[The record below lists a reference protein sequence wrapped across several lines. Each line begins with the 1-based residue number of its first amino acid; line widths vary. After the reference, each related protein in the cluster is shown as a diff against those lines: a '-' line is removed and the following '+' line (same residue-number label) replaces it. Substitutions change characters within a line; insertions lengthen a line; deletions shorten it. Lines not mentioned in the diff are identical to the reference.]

1 MGIFGGMEKSKDEK
15 VLLGCRIRSL
25 RNLKGWTQQKLGEE
39 ADVNYKFIGEIER
52 GQQNPSFAILVK
64 IAAALEADL
73 PELFR
78 FEQEELSRKEVEREI
93 VNIGKSIPDESL
105 KQILSVLRAL
115 YPVRKKNVDE
125 K

>member
-1 MGIFGGMEKSKDEK
+1 MGIFGGMEKSKDAK

-25 RNLKGWTQQKLGEE
+25 RNMKGWTQQKLGEE
-39 ADVNYKFIGEIER
+39 ADVNYKFVGEIER

-78 FEQEELSRKEVEREI
+78 FEQEELSRKEVERKI
-93 VNIGKSIPDESL
+93 VDIGKSISDESL

-115 YPVRKKNVDE
+115 YPVR
-125 K
+125 

>member
-1 MGIFGGMEKSKDEK
+1 MGIFGGMEKSKDAK
-15 VLLGCRIRSL
+15 ALLGHRIRSL

-39 ADVNYKFIGEIER
+39 ADVNYKFVGEIER

-78 FEQEELSRKEVEREI
+78 FEQEALDRKQVESQI
-93 VNIGKSIPDESL
+93 NAILQSLPDEDL
-105 KQILSVLRAL
+105 GRVLSGLRVI
-115 YPVRKKNVDE
+115 YPFT
-125 K
+125 

>member
-1 MGIFGGMEKSKDEK
+1 M
-15 VLLGCRIRSL
+15 GCRIRYL

>member
-1 MGIFGGMEKSKDEK
+1 MGIFGGMEKSKDAK

-39 ADVNYKFIGEIER
+39 ADVNYKFVGEIER

-64 IAAALEADL
+64 IAAALETDL

-78 FEQEELSRKEVEREI
+78 FEKGEELSRKEVEREI
-93 VNIGKSIPDESL
+93 VDIGKSISDESL
-105 KQILSVLRAL
+105 KRILSVLRVL
-115 YPVRKKNVDE
+115 YPVP
-125 K
+125 

>member
-1 MGIFGGMEKSKDEK
+1 MGIFGGMEKSKDAK
-15 VLLGCRIRSL
+15 ALLGHRIRSL

-39 ADVNYKFIGEIER
+39 ADVNYKFVGEIER
-52 GQQNPSFAILVK
+52 AQQNPSFAILVK

-93 VNIGKSIPDESL
+93 VDIGKSISDESL
-105 KQILSVLRAL
+105 TRILSVLRVL
-115 YPVRKKNVDE
+115 YPVR
-125 K
+125 

>member
-1 MGIFGGMEKSKDEK
+1 MGIFGGMEKSKDAK

-39 ADVNYKFIGEIER
+39 ADVNYKFVGEIER

-78 FEQEELSRKEVEREI
+78 FEQEELSRKEVEKEI
-93 VNIGKSIPDESL
+93 VAIGKSISDESL
-105 KQILSVLRAL
+105 TRILSVLRVL
-115 YPVRKKNVDE
+115 YPVR
-125 K
+125 

>member
-1 MGIFGGMEKSKDEK
+1 MGIFGGMEKSKDAK
-15 VLLGCRIRSL
+15 VLLGCRIRYL

-93 VNIGKSIPDESL
+93 TNIVKSISDESQT
-105 KQILSVLRAL
+105 QILSVLRVL
-115 YPVRKKNVDE
+115 YPVR
-125 K
+125 